1 MGSPAI
7 AVADLHKEY
16 KDCKAVAGVSFT
28 IEQGAFVGLLG
39 PNGAGKTTIISIL
52 GGLTGKSSGSAQ
64 VMGHDL
70 ASAPLAARRSIGI
83 VPQELVY
90 DPFFKT
96 REYLRQQSSYYGIFN
111 NDKWIDELLD
121 ELGLTEK
128 ADTNTRALS
137 GGMKRRLMVGLALV
151 HQPPVVVLDEP
162 TAGVDIN
169 LRLNLWKF
177 IRRLNENG
185 TTVLLTTHY
194 LDEAEELCDRIIL
207 LNKGKVIADQ
217 PTVQLL
223 ESAGGSRLALHL
235 RVAGEAELPGEIDAL
250 CHRGRRRQ
258 DASGRQVLELEN
270 YAQIEQVL
278 ACLRTHNLAIA
289 EMEIAPPDLE
299 DVFLEL
305 TSDKGA
311 SQNA

>member
-1 MGSPAI
+1 MAAAAI
-7 AVADLHKEY
+7 AVADLRKDY
-16 KDCKAVAGVSFT
+16 KNCKAVDGVSFT

-52 GGLTGKSSGSAQ
+52 GGLVRQSAGRAA
-64 VMGHDL
+64 VMGHDN
-70 ASAPLAARRSIGI
+70 ASAALAARRSIGI

-96 REYLRQQSSYYGIFN
+96 REYLRQQSSYYGIFDN
-111 NDKWIDELLD
+111 GDWIDELLD
-121 ELGLTEK
+121 ELGLAEK

-137 GGMKRRLMVGLALV
+137 GGMKRRLMLGLALV
-151 HQPPVVVLDEP
+151 HRPPVVVLDEP

-177 IRRLNENG
+177 IRRLNASG

-194 LDEAEELCDRIIL
+194 LDEAEQLCNRIIL
-207 LNKGKVIADQ
+207 LDKGKVKADQ
-217 PTVQLL
+217 PTAELL
-223 ESAGGSRLALHL
+223 KNAGGGRIALHL
-235 RVAGEAELPGEIDAL
+235 RIAGDAPLPEEIDAL
-250 CHRGRRRQ
+250 CLSGRHRQ
-258 DASGRQVLELEN
+258 DESGRQVLDLES
-270 YAQIEQVL
+270 YSQIEQVL
-278 ACLRTHNLAIA
+278 ACLRAGNLAIG

-305 TSDKGA
+305 TADSDRQDA
-311 SQNA
+311 